1 MCRSSGVRV
10 CLVDDSTVLVVVY
23 VYSRL
28 GGVWVWVCMGVGVY
42 GCG

>member
-10 CLVDDSTVLVVVY
+10 CVVDDSTVLVVVC

-28 GGVWVWVCMGVGVY
+28 GGVWVWVWESVGVY
-42 GCG
+42 GCE